1 MMSTVPPEDGHGYRI
16 GAVARLTGIE
26 TVTIRM
32 WERRYAVVEP
42 LRSAGGNRL
51 YSRDDIARLAMIKRL
66 VDEGN
71 AIGTI
76 AHLSPEQLRERL
88 DLNLGSSPVEPASQD
103 CRIAILGD
111 VLPARLAGGGADL
124 PGLNMVVVE
133 RDPKAFLRQT
143 AQHHPDVIVLEFPT
157 VQDETIL
164 DVFSFLAR
172 SGATRAVVIYGF
184 GRRADLARLE
194 GDRVRIMKAPIG
206 LSELRLACMAPSVAK
221 RRPAA
226 KLTASQPPESGI
238 VPARRF
244 GTDEMLRLAEA
255 STTVHC
261 ECPKHLVDL
270 LLNLHAFETYSSE
283 CIDRSP
289 EDAALHG
296 YLHLMTAQARSR
308 IEEALA
314 RLVEVEGLG

>member
-1 MMSTVPPEDGHGYRI
+1 MTSTVRPEHEQGYRI

-42 LRSAGGNRL
+42 LRSASGNRL
-51 YSRDDIARLAMIKRL
+51 YSREDISRLAMIKRL

-76 AHLSPEQLRERL
+76 AQLSPEQLRERL
-88 DLNLGSSPVEPASQD
+88 DLGLDASPSNSESAD
-103 CRIAILGD
+103 CRIAIFGD
-111 VLPARLAGGGADL
+111 VLPARLAGGADA
-124 PGLNMVVVE
+124 PDLNLVVVE
-133 RDPKAFLRQT
+133 HDPKAFFRQT
-143 AQHHPDVIVLEFPT
+143 AKHRPDVIVLEFPT
-157 VQDETIL
+157 VQAETIM

-172 SGATRAVVIYGF
+172 SGASRAVVIYGF

-194 GDRVRIMKAPIG
+194 CDRVRIMKAPVG
-206 LSELRLACMAPSVAK
+206 LSEIRLACKAPGVNR
-221 RRPAA
+221 RRPASA
-226 KLTASQPPESGI
+226 FSAPQPSEPDI
-238 VPARRF
+238 IPARRF
-244 GTDEMLRLAEA
+244 DTDQMLRLAEA

-270 LLNLHAFETYSSE
+270 LFSLHAFESYSTE

-289 EDAALHG
+289 EDAALHA

-308 IEEALA
+308 IEAALA
-314 RLVEVEGLG
+314 KLVEVEGLG

>member
-1 MMSTVPPEDGHGYRI
+1 
-16 GAVARLTGIE
+16 
-26 TVTIRM
+26 M

-42 LRSAGGNRL
+42 LRSASGNRL
-51 YSRDDIARLAMIKRL
+51 YSREDISRLAMIKRL

-76 AHLSPEQLRERL
+76 AQLSPEQLRERL
-88 DLNLGSSPVEPASQD
+88 DLGLDASPANSESPD
-103 CRIAILGD
+103 CRVAIFGD
-111 VLPARLAGGGADL
+111 VLPAHLTGADA
-124 PGLNMVVVE
+124 PGLNLVVVE
-133 RDPKAFLRQT
+133 RDPKAFFRQ
-143 AQHHPDVIVLEFPT
+143 AAKHRPDVIVLEFPT
-157 VQDETIL
+157 VQTETIM

-172 SGATRAVVIYGF
+172 SGASRAVVIYGF

-194 GDRVRIMKAPIG
+194 CDRVRIMKAPVG
-206 LSELRLACMAPSVAK
+206 LSEIRLACTSPGVNRS
-221 RRPAA
+221 RPASA
-226 KLTASQPPESGI
+226 FSAPQPSEPDI
-238 VPARRF
+238 IPARRF
-244 GTDEMLRLAEA
+244 DRDEMLRLAEA

-270 LLNLHAFETYSSE
+270 LFSLHAFESYSTE

-289 EDAALHG
+289 EDAALHA

>member
-1 MMSTVPPEDGHGYRI
+1 MTSTVRPEHEQGYRI

-42 LRSAGGNRL
+42 QRSAGGNRL
-51 YSRDDIARLAMIKRL
+51 YSREDINRLAMIKRL

-88 DLNLGSSPVEPASQD
+88 DLGLDPGPSDSQSPD
-103 CRIAILGD
+103 CRVAILGD
-111 VLPARLAGGGADL
+111 VFPARLAGGGADV
-124 PGLNMVVVE
+124 PGLNLVVVE
-133 RDPKAFLRQT
+133 REPKAFFRQT
-143 AQHHPDVIVLEFPT
+143 AKHRPEVIVLEFPT
-157 VQDETIL
+157 VQPETIL
-164 DVFSFLAR
+164 DVFGLLTR
-172 SGATRAVVIYGF
+172 SGASRAVVIYGF

-194 GDRVRIMKAPIG
+194 CDRVRIMKAPVG
-206 LSELRLACMAPSVAK
+206 LSEIRLACTSPGANRRRTASV
-221 RRPAA
+221 
-226 KLTASQPPESGI
+226 LSVSQPPKSGT
-238 VPARRF
+238 VPGRRF
-244 GTDEMLRLAEA
+244 DTDELRRLAEA
-255 STTVHC
+255 STSIHC
-261 ECPKHLVDL
+261 ECPKHQVYL
-270 LLNLHAFETYSSE
+270 LFSLHSFESSSTE

-308 IEEALA
+308 LEDALA